1 MTQKS
6 PFAFRL
12 AAILFS
18 IAILILGMIWLKD
31 ILVLLASALVLSL
44 LLLPITAWLERKG
57 LPRAI
62 SILIVLVI
70 ASLLLIGGVTLLT
83 IQIADIAS
91 DWPMYVQ
98 KFETYIS
105 SIQSFLSK
113 NLNIS
118 RKKQMLEVTNQT
130 LNLLKN
136 SGVILGTTFGT
147 MLHVLTNLI
156 LIPIFIFFIL
166 YYRSFFAS
174 FLHQVFPK
182 IEEIE
187 MQNLLRKIGGVVQ
200 SYLQGLLLVML
211 IAGTLNIIGFWWIG
225 VDYFIFFGIL
235 TGVFLLIPYVGI
247 WVAASLPVLLC
258 LITLSP
264 NHAIAVVAW
273 VAAVQ
278 FIEANFIT
286 PMIIGSKVSMNPM
299 VAMIALL
306 LGETIWGIQGL
317 ILALPLAAILKVIFD
332 FVPALNAYGFLLGA
346 APKRSKKVESGE
358 LKVES

>member
-1 MTQKS
+1 MKS
-6 PFAFRL
+6 TNYPFAFKL
-12 AAILFS
+12 AAVLFS
-18 IAILILGMIWLKD
+18 IAILLVGMIWLKD
-31 ILVLLASALVLSL
+31 ILVLLASALILSL
-44 LLLPITAWLERKG
+44 LLLPLESWLERHG
-57 LPRAI
+57 FPRSL
-62 SILIVLVI
+62 SILIVILV
-70 ASLLLIGGVTLLT
+70 SMLILVGGLTLLT
-83 IQIADIAS
+83 LQVADIAS
-91 DWPMYVQ
+91 DWPIYVK
-98 KFETYIS
+98 KFEKYLST
-105 SIQSFLSK
+105 IQSFLSK

-130 LNLLKN
+130 LTLLKN
-136 SGVILGTTFGT
+136 SGVIIGTTFGT
-147 MLHVLTNLI
+147 IVHILTNII

-182 IEEIE
+182 LEVNDL
-187 MQNLLRKIGGVVQ
+187 QDLLRNIARVVQ
-200 SYLQGLLLVML
+200 KYLQGLLLVMVF
-211 IAGTLNIIGFWWIG
+211 AGVLNVIGFWWIG
-225 VDYFIFFGIL
+225 VDYFVFFGIL

-247 WVAASLPVLLC
+247 WIAASLPVLLS
-258 LITLSP
+258 LISLSP
-264 NHAIAVVAW
+264 SHAIAVVAW

-278 FIEANFIT
+278 FIEANFVT

-346 APKRSKKVESGE
+346 APKRNKG
-358 LKVES
+358 

>member
-1 MTQKS
+1 MTNKS
-6 PFAFRL
+6 PFIYRL
-12 AAILFS
+12 AATLFS
-18 IAILILGMIWLKD
+18 ISVLIIGMIWLKD
-31 ILVLLASALVLSL
+31 LFVLLASALVLSL
-44 LLLPITAWLERKG
+44 LLLPVTSWLERRG
-57 LPRAI
+57 LPRSI
-62 SILIVLVI
+62 SILIVLVVT
-70 ASLLLIGGVTLLT
+70 SLLLVGGLTLLT
-83 IQIADIAS
+83 LQIADIAS
-91 DWPMYVQ
+91 DWPMFVK

-118 RKKQMLEVTNQT
+118 RKKQMIEVTNQT

-147 MLHVLTNLI
+147 MIHILTNMI

-182 IEEIE
+182 IAENNL
-187 MQNLLRKIGGVVQ
+187 QDLLRKIGRVVQ

-211 IAGTLNIIGFWWIG
+211 IAGSMNILGFWWIG
-225 VDYFIFFGIL
+225 VDYFIFFGTL

-247 WVAASLPVLLC
+247 WVAASLPVLLS

-264 NHAIAVVAW
+264 THAMAVVAW

-332 FVPALNAYGFLLGA
+332 FVPELNAYGFLLGA
-346 APKRSKKVESGE
+346 APKRKK
-358 LKVES
+358 L

>member
-1 MTQKS
+1 MTNKS
-6 PFAFRL
+6 PFIYRL
-12 AAILFS
+12 AATLFS
-18 IAILILGMIWLKD
+18 ISVLIIGMIWLKD
-31 ILVLLASALVLSL
+31 LFVLLASALVLSL
-44 LLLPITAWLERKG
+44 LLLPVTSWLERRG
-57 LPRAI
+57 LPRSI
-62 SILIVLVI
+62 SILIVLVVT
-70 ASLLLIGGVTLLT
+70 SLLLVGGLTLLT
-83 IQIADIAS
+83 LQIADIAS
-91 DWPMYVQ
+91 DWPMFVK

-118 RKKQMLEVTNQT
+118 RKKQMIEVTNQT

-147 MLHVLTNLI
+147 MIHIVTNMI

-182 IEEIE
+182 IAENDL
-187 MQNLLRKIGGVVQ
+187 QDLLRKIGRVVQ

-211 IAGTLNIIGFWWIG
+211 IAGSMNILGFWWIG
-225 VDYFIFFGIL
+225 VDYFIFFGTL

-247 WVAASLPVLLC
+247 WVAASLPVLLS

-264 NHAIAVVAW
+264 THAMAVVAW

-332 FVPALNAYGFLLGA
+332 FVPELNAYGFLLGA
-346 APKRSKKVESGE
+346 APKRNKKVES
-358 LKVES
+358 

>member
-1 MTQKS
+1 MTNKS

-12 AAILFS
+12 AAVLFS
-18 IAILILGMIWLKD
+18 ICVIIIGMMWLKD
-31 ILVLLASALVLSL
+31 LLVLLASALVLSL
-44 LLLPITAWLERKG
+44 LLLPVTAWFERKG
-57 LPRAI
+57 LPRAF
-62 SILIVLVI
+62 SIFIVLLLASFLLVGGM
-70 ASLLLIGGVTLLT
+70 SLLTL
-83 IQIADIAS
+83 QVADIAS
-91 DWPMYVQ
+91 DWPMFVK

-118 RKKQMLEVTNQT
+118 RKKQMIEVTNQT

-147 MLHVLTNLI
+147 MLHVLTNAI
-156 LIPIFIFFIL
+156 LIPIFIFFFL

-182 IEEIE
+182 IAENELQE
-187 MQNLLRKIGGVVQ
+187 LLRKIGSVVQ

-211 IAGTLNIIGFWWIG
+211 IAGSLNIIGFWWIG
-225 VDYFIFFGIL
+225 VEYFVFFGAL
-235 TGVFLLIPYVGI
+235 TGVFLLIPYIGI
-247 WVAASLPVLLC
+247 WVAASMPVLLS

-264 NHAIAVVAW
+264 SHAIAVVAW

-317 ILALPLAAILKVIFD
+317 ILALPLAAMLKVIFD

-346 APKRSKKVESGE
+346 APKRKK
-358 LKVES
+358 L

>member
-1 MTQKS
+1 MKS
-6 PFAFRL
+6 TNYPFAFKL
-12 AAILFS
+12 AAVLFS
-18 IAILILGMIWLKD
+18 IAILLVGMIWLKD
-31 ILVLLASALVLSL
+31 ILVLLASALILSL
-44 LLLPITAWLERKG
+44 LLLPLESWLERHG
-57 LPRAI
+57 FPRSL
-62 SILIVLVI
+62 SILIVILV
-70 ASLLLIGGVTLLT
+70 SMLILVGGLTLLT
-83 IQIADIAS
+83 LQIADIAS
-91 DWPMYVQ
+91 DWPIYVK
-98 KFETYIS
+98 KFEKYLST
-105 SIQSFLSK
+105 IQSFLSK

-130 LNLLKN
+130 LTLLKN
-136 SGVILGTTFGT
+136 SGVIIGTTFGT
-147 MLHVLTNLI
+147 IVHILTNII

-182 IEEIE
+182 LEVNDL
-187 MQNLLRKIGGVVQ
+187 QDLLRNIARVVQ
-200 SYLQGLLLVML
+200 KYLQGLLLVMVF
-211 IAGTLNIIGFWWIG
+211 AGVLNVIGFWWIG
-225 VDYFIFFGIL
+225 VDYFVFFGIL

-247 WVAASLPVLLC
+247 WIAASLPVLLS
-258 LITLSP
+258 LISLSP
-264 NHAIAVVAW
+264 SHAIAVVAW

-278 FIEANFIT
+278 FIEANFVT

-346 APKRSKKVESGE
+346 APKRNKG
-358 LKVES
+358 